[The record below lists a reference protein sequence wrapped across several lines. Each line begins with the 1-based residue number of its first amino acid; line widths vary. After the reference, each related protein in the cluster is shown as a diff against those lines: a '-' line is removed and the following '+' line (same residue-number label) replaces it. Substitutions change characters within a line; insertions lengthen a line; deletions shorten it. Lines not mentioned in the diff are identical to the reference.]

1 MGFFQK
7 CFLWN
12 ILQLIMKKKIN
23 YSVDAFIR
31 HWLNHSH
38 LYIFH
43 VLDKGCTHNM
53 QYLTCTLYAVH
64 QPSVHTIKAAGL
76 FWNLQCINI
85 FLHFFSCFF
94 HFSVFFTI
102 LFTLCISYLFFYI
115 KSLLCFKQ
123 SCSVPNFTYQVFSKL
138 LHTKSLTEQTITYFL
153 FY

>member
-1 MGFFQK
+1 MLSLK
-7 CFLWN
+7 HATDN
-12 ILQLIMKKKIN
+12 NEKKIN
-23 YSVDAFIR
+23 YSVDAFIH

-85 FLHFFSCFF
+85 FLRFFLVYFIFLYFLQSFLPFAFLCF
-94 HFSVFFTI
+94 
-102 LFTLCISYLFFYI
+102 FFYI

-123 SCSVPNFTYQVFSKL
+123 SYSLPTFTYQVFSKL
-138 LHTKSLTEQTITYFL
+138 LHT
-153 FY
+153 